1 MNVKIEIS
9 GLEDLMSDVEKANNL
24 LAELGQL
31 LNGIRAKYIS
41 VTANAAMTETESKD
55 IDINT

>member
-9 GLEDLMSDVEKANNL
+9 GLEDFMRDVEKANNL

-41 VTANAAMTETESKD
+41 SLQALQ
-55 IDINT
+55 

>member
-41 VTANAAMTETESKD
+41 VTASTAMTETESKD

>member
-9 GLEDLMSDVEKANNL
+9 GLEDFMRDVEKANNL

-41 VTANAAMTETESKD
+41 VTASTAMTETESKD